1 MQNCQILEGRFP
13 NQKQT
18 LANRV
23 ASEHR
28 VLTDECERLAVDY
41 CPHGAAKML
50 IAAFTAGTIG
60 MTILPDART
69 AELLHGLA
77 RRFE

>member
-1 MQNCQILEGRFP
+1 MRFP
-13 NQKQT
+13 DQKQT
-18 LANRV
+18 IARRV
-23 ASEHR
+23 AQEHYI
-28 VLTDECERLAVDY
+28 LSDECERLAETY

-60 MTILPDART
+60 MTIMPDART

-77 RRFE
+77 QKFE